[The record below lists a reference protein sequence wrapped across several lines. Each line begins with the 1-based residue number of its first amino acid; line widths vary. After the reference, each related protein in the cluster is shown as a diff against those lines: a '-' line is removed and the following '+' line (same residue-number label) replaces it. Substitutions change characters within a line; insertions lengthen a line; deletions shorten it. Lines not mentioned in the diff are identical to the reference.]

1 MGKQMQAS
9 VIFLAFWMPLAATLA
24 AQTPAEAPPASLLV
38 LRDIPYYTGPGADPE
53 LNSMDLYLP
62 EGKTNFPIVLFLHG
76 GGLTRG
82 DKLAQGFIA
91 FAELF
96 AQHGIA
102 VASANYRL
110 SPAVKHPAHI
120 QDVARAFA
128 WLYQN
133 AAQYQA
139 DRGRI
144 FLAGHSAGAYL
155 AALLA
160 LHKEYLAAEG
170 LSPQNIRGVMAISG
184 TYDRLSSMGTG
195 SPRRGGEEIMGTR
208 DPALLRLASPAHLVG
223 VDKQIPP
230 FLITYTDHDNYGTGE
245 QARRFYSLFLRHGLA
260 AEPYVV
266 TDRDHYNQIAGTGR
280 AIPKPDEPGA
290 SMPNSVLADDTLGPA
305 LLRFVDR
312 VLAGRPAANVLL
324 KASAQPVRTLKDVA
338 YSTGPG
344 ADPKLQ
350 SLDLYLPEGKTNFPV
365 VFFIHGGG
373 WRAGDKAGE
382 GFQNFVTTFAKAG
395 IGVASANY
403 RLSPAVKHPAHM
415 QDVAKAFAWL
425 YENASQYQIDRNR
438 LFVAGTSAGG
448 HLAALLAL
456 DPQYLQKESLSP
468 RAIKGVM
475 GISGVY
481 DIANFAEVGVIPSRR
496 EQAFEQAFENDARIL
511 EQASPVRLAS
521 AQAPPFLITYCENDL
536 FSLREDAQNLYE
548 AMLRKGAPV
557 EMAHLPGRTHFDS
570 VTGMGQQI
578 AQVDDYL
585 GPTAVQFVL
594 RLLSA
599 SDGAMTQK

>member
-24 AQTPAEAPPASLLV
+24 AQTPAEAPPVSLRV
-38 LRDIPYYTGPGADPE
+38 LRDIPYYTGPGANPK

-82 DKLAQGFIA
+82 DKLSQGFIA

-170 LSPQNIRGVMAISG
+170 LSPQNIRGVM
-184 TYDRLSSMGTG
+184 
-195 SPRRGGEEIMGTR
+195 
-208 DPALLRLASPAHLVG
+208 
-223 VDKQIPP
+223 
-230 FLITYTDHDNYGTGE
+230 
-245 QARRFYSLFLRHGLA
+245 
-260 AEPYVV
+260 
-266 TDRDHYNQIAGTGR
+266 
-280 AIPKPDEPGA
+280 
-290 SMPNSVLADDTLGPA
+290 
-305 LLRFVDR
+305 
-312 VLAGRPAANVLL
+312 
-324 KASAQPVRTLKDVA
+324 
-338 YSTGPG
+338 
-344 ADPKLQ
+344 
-350 SLDLYLPEGKTNFPV
+350 
-365 VFFIHGGG
+365 
-373 WRAGDKAGE
+373 
-382 GFQNFVTTFAKAG
+382 
-395 IGVASANY
+395 
-403 RLSPAVKHPAHM
+403 
-415 QDVAKAFAWL
+415 
-425 YENASQYQIDRNR
+425 
-438 LFVAGTSAGG
+438 
-448 HLAALLAL
+448 
-456 DPQYLQKESLSP
+456 
-468 RAIKGVM
+468 

-481 DIANFAEVGVIPSRR
+481 DVANMAEVGVIPSRR

-536 FSLREDAQNLYE
+536 FSLREDAQNFYE

-557 EMAHLPGRTHFDS
+557 MLAHLPGRTHFDS

-594 RLLSA
+594 RLLAA
-599 SDGAMTQK
+599 SDGAMAQK